1 MCSTSLR
8 LEEKK
13 RRFVSML
20 VRFWANGRS
29 FQGEAFLF
37 DKDGTLITFDHWFS
51 VMAERARR
59 LSSALGLSQKQAAS
73 LAQFM
78 GVNRGQPGNWGII
91 PLPRPEA
98 EEATARFLA
107 EMLRETPDN
116 LLALVK
122 RIFAGVDEDFPFV
135 RYIKPTPG
143 AEETLK
149 AIKKA
154 GGRVGVVT
162 HDLASAAWQHFRA
175 LGWEE
180 LVDAVVGLDV
190 CSLRK
195 PAPDPIW
202 KACALLGVSPKGG
215 VVLGDTAMDLQAGRA
230 AGCRATLGVLTGLG
244 KHEELRPLADAV
256 LPDLRGLSFA

>member
-1 MCSTSLR
+1 M
-8 LEEKK
+8 K
-13 RRFVSML
+13 
-20 VRFWANGRS
+20 FWADGRP
-29 FQGEAFLF
+29 FEGEAFLF

-78 GVNRGQPGNWGII
+78 GVDRGRPGNWGII

-107 EMLRETPDN
+107 EMLGETTEN
-116 LLALVK
+116 LLGLVRK
-122 RIFAGVDEDFPFV
+122 IFAEVDKDFPFV
-135 RYIKPTPG
+135 QHIKPTPG

-149 AIKKA
+149 AIKEV
-154 GGRVGVVT
+154 GGKVGVVT

-180 LVDAVVGLDV
+180 LVDTVVGLDV
-190 CSLRK
+190 CPAKK
-195 PAPDPIW
+195 PAPDPIL
-202 KACALLGVSPKGG
+202 KACALLGVSPKAG
-215 VVLGDTAMDLQAGRA
+215 VMVGDTAMDLQAGRA
-230 AGCRATLGVLTGLG
+230 AGCAATLGVLTGLG
-244 KHEELRPLADAV
+244 QHEELETFADAV
-256 LPDLRGLSFA
+256 LPNLRGLNFA

>member
-1 MCSTSLR
+1 
-8 LEEKK
+8 
-13 RRFVSML
+13 
-20 VRFWANGRS
+20 
-29 FQGEAFLF
+29 
-37 DKDGTLITFDHWFS
+37 
-51 VMAERARR
+51 
-59 LSSALGLSQKQAAS
+59 
-73 LAQFM
+73 
-78 GVNRGQPGNWGII
+78 
-91 PLPRPEA
+91 
-98 EEATARFLA
+98 
-107 EMLRETPDN
+107 MLRETPDN

-122 RIFAGVDEDFPFV
+122 KVFAEVDEDFPFV

-162 HDLASAAWQHFRA
+162 HDLASAACQHFRA

-195 PAPDPIW
+195 PAPDPIL

-256 LPDLRGLSFA
+256 FTGSEGVELCIKKWARLESNQGPHAYQACALTT